1 MLSVDNLVA
10 SYNAGPVLQ
19 GVSLSVQAGEVVALL
34 GRNGVGKSTL
44 LRTLVGLVP
53 SWDGSIRIDG
63 TPLAPIATHDIARM
77 GMALVPQGR
86 GIIGKLS
93 VADNLRAAMRAAGS
107 RPALSIDQAIA
118 PFPALREK
126 LPAMAGTL
134 SGGQQ
139 QQLAIAR
146 AMVSRPKVLLLDEP
160 SEGVQPN
167 IVQQIGQLV
176 RKLADESGLAVL
188 IVEQNLELAL
198 ATANRCIVMAKG
210 RIVHS
215 GSPDEFRNEAVL
227 RRHLA
232 L

>member
-1 MLSVDNLVA
+1 MLAVDNLVA

-53 SWDGSIRIDG
+53 SWNGSIRIDG
-63 TPLAPIATHDIARM
+63 TPLARIATHDIARM

-118 PFPALREK
+118 PFPALHRAHVAFQVRGDV
-126 LPAMAGTL
+126 LP
-134 SGGQQ
+134 
-139 QQLAIAR
+139 R
-146 AMVSRPKVLLLDEP
+146 
-160 SEGVQPN
+160 VQPIGRGLGGRSGVRAGGHVSSHPRAPSPVAS
-167 IVQQIGQLV
+167 IVPGH
-176 RKLADESGLAVL
+176 G
-188 IVEQNLELAL
+188 
-198 ATANRCIVMAKG
+198 TAINRIAG
-210 RIVHS
+210 HS
-215 GSPDEFRNEAVL
+215 PAGPRLPGFAACAL
-227 RRHLA
+227 RRRRRGCGASLGA
-232 L
+232 QTREAR

>member
-1 MLSVDNLVA
+1 MLAVDNLVA

-19 GVSLSVQAGEVVALL
+19 GVSLSVQPGEVVALL

-53 SWDGSIRIDG
+53 SWSGSIRIDD
-63 TPLAPIATHDIARM
+63 APIARTATHDIARM
-77 GMALVPQGR
+77 GVALVPQGR
-86 GIIGKLS
+86 GIIGKLT
-93 VADNLRAAMRAAGS
+93 VADNLRAAMRAAGT
-107 RPALSIDQAIA
+107 RPALSIEQAIE
-118 PFPALREK
+118 PFPALRAK
-126 LPAMAGTL
+126 LSELAGTL

-146 AMVSRPKVLLLDEP
+146 AMVGRPKVLLLDEP

-176 RKLADESGLAVL
+176 RKLADESGIAVL

-198 ATANRCIVMAKG
+198 ATANRCIVMEKG

-215 GSPDEFRNEAVL
+215 GPPDEFRNEAVL
-227 RRHLA
+227 RRYLA

>member
-44 LRTLVGLVP
+44 LRTLMGLVP
-53 SWDGSIRIDG
+53 SWTGRIGIDG
-63 TPLAPIATHDIARM
+63 APIAHVATHDIARM

-146 AMVSRPKVLLLDEP
+146 AMMGRPKVLLLDEP

-176 RKLADESGLAVL
+176 RGLADENGLAVL

-215 GSPDEFRNEAVL
+215 GPPDEYRNEAVL
-227 RRHLA
+227 RRYLA